1 MERTVNLYL
10 RGMEFGQPQ
19 VYEDMVLFPVRSRLK
34 PGPDYITLSEALE
47 QGVMEVSEVSEGGSV
62 PELKATNKGQ
72 KPTLMIDGEELKGA
86 KQNRVLNTTIM
97 VAPGT
102 TVVIPV
108 SCVEAHRWHGHT
120 LSMGKSDHVMAHGI
134 RAKKMEQVHHNLET
148 GRSFRA
154 NQAEIWADIDIMAC
168 RLNVVSPTSAMSDL
182 YEARAKDLEDYL
194 KGFSLVEGQKGLL
207 VFISGKPVG
216 LEFLSR
222 AEAFSRLYQK
232 LLKSYV
238 LEAVSLKYEQLMKKE
253 MKKSPR
259 KENKQKSSAK
269 KRKSKAR
276 PGMGQ
281 ALAFVEEALGAQ
293 EKRYPSVG
301 MGYSCHYLGNKV
313 VGAALEVDG
322 SIPHL
327 AFFAVENGNRSQ
339 KKNSYD
345 ENFPRL
351 RLRRSYLFEKY

>member
-1 MERTVNLYL
+1 MEGSVNLYL
-10 RGMEFGQPQ
+10 RGMEFGESQ
-19 VYEDMVLFPVRSRLK
+19 VYEEMVLFPVRSRLN

-47 QGVMEVSEVSEGGSV
+47 QRVLEVSEVSEHGSV

-86 KQNRVLNTTIM
+86 KQNRVLNTTTM

-120 LSMGKSDHVMAHGI
+120 LSMGKSDHVMAHYL
-134 RAKKMEQVHHNLET
+134 RTKKMEQVNRNLEQN
-148 GRSFRA
+148 RSFRA
-154 NQAEIWADIDIMAC
+154 NQQEIWADIDIMAY
-168 RLNVVSPTSAMSDL
+168 RLHVESPTSAMSDI

-207 VFISGKPVG
+207 VFIGGKPVG
-216 LEFLSR
+216 LEFISR
-222 AEAFSRLYQK
+222 EEAFSRLYQK

-238 LEAVSLKYEQLMKKE
+238 LEAVSLKYEKLMKRR
-253 MKKSPR
+253 MKKSAD
-259 KENKQKSSAK
+259 KENKQKNDAD
-269 KRKSKAR
+269 KRKPEAI
-276 PGMGQ
+276 PGMEQ
-281 ALAFVEEALGAQ
+281 ARTFVEEALSTR
-293 EKRYPSVG
+293 EKRYPSIG
-301 MGYSCHYLGNKV
+301 MGYSCRYLGNKV

-339 KKNSYD
+339 KKNSPD

-351 RLRRSYLFEKY
+351 RIRRGYLFEKD

>member
-1 MERTVNLYL
+1 MERIVNLYL
-10 RGMEFGQPQ
+10 RGMEFGEPQ
-19 VYEDMVLFPVRSRLK
+19 VYEDMVLFPVRSRLN

-47 QGVMEVSEVSEGGSV
+47 RGVLEVSEVSEGGSV

-102 TVVIPV
+102 TVIIPV

-134 RAKKMEQVHHNLET
+134 RTKKMEQVHQNLET
-148 GRSFRA
+148 NRSFRA
-154 NQAEIWADIDIMAC
+154 NQDEIWADIDFMAY
-168 RLNVVSPTSAMSDL
+168 RLHVESPTSAMSDI

-194 KGFSLVEGQKGLL
+194 KAFSLVEGQKGLL
-207 VFISGKPVG
+207 VFIGGKPVG
-216 LEFLSR
+216 LEFISR
-222 AEAFSRLYQK
+222 EEAFSRLYQK

-238 LEAVSLKYEQLMKKE
+238 LEAVSLKYEELMRQE
-253 MKKSPR
+253 RKKSSR
-259 KENKQKSSAK
+259 KENEQKSNAK
-269 KRKSKAR
+269 MRKTKAI
-276 PGMGQ
+276 PGVEK
-281 ALAFVEEALGAQ
+281 ALAFVEKAVGAQ
-293 EKRYPSVG
+293 EKRYPSIG
-301 MGYSCHYLGNKV
+301 MGYSCRYLGNKV

-339 KKNSYD
+339 KKNSPD

-351 RLRRSYLFEKY
+351 RIRRGYLFEKD